1 MNILAIESSGL
12 VASAA
17 VLEDDLL
24 KTEFTVNN
32 RLTHSETLLPMIRQ
46 MFDIS
51 GLDMK
56 HTDAIAVS
64 AGPGSFTGLRIGA
77 ATAKGLAMALNV
89 PVISVSSLQAMAYEL
104 CSVSDAI
111 ICPIMDAR
119 REQVYSA
126 AYQNG
131 ATVLVEEA
139 RDIHEFIALLNE
151 QAHVNASA
159 GYSTESES
167 LDPDVSYIFIGDGVP
182 VYSDIIADELEGDVS
197 FAGAAFNRQRA
208 VGVAEL
214 GALIF
219 KDWLIRNNLS
229 AEAVHD
235 AGADGIDCYDDKVM
249 NLDDFAP
256 LYLRKTQ
263 AERELKAG
271 ILGDP
276 GKHSLSKMQDKGT
289 PRHQ

>member
-1 MNILAIESSGL
+1 M
-12 VASAA
+12 
-17 VLEDDLL
+17 
-24 KTEFTVNN
+24 
-32 RLTHSETLLPMIRQ
+32 
-46 MFDIS
+46 
-51 GLDMK
+51 
-56 HTDAIAVS
+56 
-64 AGPGSFTGLRIGA
+64 
-77 ATAKGLAMALNV
+77 
-89 PVISVSSLQAMAYEL
+89 
-104 CSVSDAI
+104 
-111 ICPIMDAR
+111 
-119 REQVYSA
+119 
-126 AYQNG
+126 
-131 ATVLVEEA
+131 
-139 RDIHEFIALLNE
+139 LNE

-249 NLDDFAP
+249 NSDDFAP

-263 AERELKAG
+263 A
-271 ILGDP
+271 
-276 GKHSLSKMQDKGT
+276 
-289 PRHQ
+289 